1 MLRMVTLLSYQ
12 YCIVKN
18 LVIASILAPAALGY
32 GMATAAL
39 HFLAQPAPTA
49 AECGTPGEGPI
60 RCSREGAQFS
70 SDRGSG
76 RDVAICPRRGS
87 RECFPED
94 LVAPSASVSRLV
106 AL

>member
-1 MLRMVTLLSYQ
+1 MKR
-12 YCIVKN
+12 II
-18 LVIASILAPAALGY
+18 IASILAPAALGY
-32 GMATAAL
+32 GMAAAAI
-39 HFLAQPAPTA
+39 HSLATVSAPPAPPA
-49 AECGTPGEGPI
+49 AECGTPGEDAQ

-94 LVAPSASVSRLV
+94 LVGPAASVSL
-106 AL
+106 